1 MFERSGGQL
10 VVDQLSSEGVQTV
23 FCVPGES
30 YLQVLDAL
38 HDSPIKLVVCRQE
51 GGAGYMADAH
61 ARITGQTGV
70 FMVTRGPGAANA
82 LVALHCA
89 WQDSVPL
96 VLFVGLIPRAE
107 TYRESFQE
115 FDLKGWFG
123 TTAKGVFQIEQAQRI
138 PEIVSRAFALA
149 RSGRPGPV
157 VIGLPED
164 MLRDVVD
171 AKAVAP
177 VDIQAG
183 VPAAQTFAHLHAWL
197 AEAQRPL
204 VILGGGGWTP
214 TAARQVQAWAES
226 LALPVAVD
234 FNCMDL
240 IDQRSPSYVGSLGYG
255 RSQVLAD
262 ALREADLVLGIGSP
276 LGDIVTDSW
285 ALLPVHGHPARLVT
299 VLPDSDCLGAAHPG
313 ALRIIAP
320 VAGFAA
326 ALEVRGP
333 SERPVWATRT
343 QALRDAGER
352 FRQPPALGG
361 AIDLNVIFS
370 HLQASLPDDTIATWG
385 AGNHAGWAGRYL
397 RFNGYPSQLA
407 PRNGSMG
414 YGVPA
419 AVAAALACPNRQVV
433 SVAGDGCFM
442 MNGQELIVARALG
455 VKPLIIVLNNSM
467 YGTIRTHQEIHH
479 PHRISGTDL
488 VNPDFAEYAR
498 AFGGH
503 GETVLSTEAFAGA
516 LQRSL
521 ASDTFSLIEIRV
533 PQELLGP
540 DLRMTDLYAT
550 SEA

>member
-1 MFERSGGQL
+1 MSERSGGQL
-10 VVDQLSSEGVQTV
+10 VVDQLTKEGVQTV

-38 HDSPIKLVVCRQE
+38 HDSPIQLVVCRHE

-61 ARITGQTGV
+61 ARITNSTGV

-82 LVALHCA
+82 MVAIHTA

-115 FDLKGWFG
+115 FDLKGWFSE
-123 TTAKGVFQIEQAQRI
+123 TSKAVFQIEHAERI

-149 RSGRPGPV
+149 RTGRPGPV

-164 MLRDVVD
+164 MLRDQVQ
-171 AKAVAP
+171 AQAVEP
-177 VDIQAG
+177 VRTLPSVPGEQALG
-183 VPAAQTFAHLHAWL
+183 HLQALL
-197 AEAQRPL
+197 ATASYPL

-214 TAARQVQAWAES
+214 EAARQLQQWAERFE
-226 LALPVAVD
+226 LPVAVD

-240 IDQRSPSYVGSLGYG
+240 IDHRSPCFVGALGYG
-255 RSQVLAD
+255 RSQTLAD
-262 ALREADLVLGIGSP
+262 ALRDADLVIGIGSP

-285 ALLPVHGHPARLVT
+285 TLLPLHGHAATMLT
-299 VLPDSDCLGAAHPG
+299 VLPDTDCLGAMHPQ
-313 ALRIIAP
+313 ALHIIADMPAIAEALLTLSPAAP
-320 VAGFAA
+320 VAWG
-326 ALEVRGP
+326 LR
-333 SERPVWATRT
+333 TR
-343 QALRDAGER
+343 ALREAAER
-352 FRQPPALGG
+352 FRQPPELGG
-361 AIDLNVIFS
+361 EIDLNVIFEY
-370 HLQASLPDDTIATWG
+370 LRRALPEDTIGTWG

-397 RFNGYPSQLA
+397 RFNGYPSHLA

-414 YGVPA
+414 YGIPA
-419 AVAAALACPNRQVV
+419 AVAAALAWPQRQVV

-442 MNGQELIVARALG
+442 MNGQELAVARGLG

-467 YGTIRTHQEIHH
+467 YGTIRTHQEMHH

-488 VNPDFAEYAR
+488 ANPDFAAYAR

-503 GETVLSTEAFAGA
+503 GETVLKTEEFAAA
-516 LQRSL
+516 LDRALS
-521 ASDTFSLIEIRV
+521 SDSFSLIEIRV
-533 PQELLGP
+533 PQALLGP
-540 DLRMTDLYAT
+540 DLRMSDLHR
-550 SEA
+550 

>member
-1 MFERSGGQL
+1 MFKRTGGQL
-10 VVDQLSSEGVQTV
+10 VVDQLTHEGVQTV

-30 YLQVLDAL
+30 YLEVLDAL

-61 ARITGQTGV
+61 ARITGNTGV

-82 LVALHCA
+82 MVAMHTA

-115 FDLKGWFG
+115 FDLDGWFG
-123 TTAKGVFQIEQAQRI
+123 TTSKGVFQIDHAERI

-149 RSGRPGPV
+149 RTGRPGPV

-164 MLRDVVD
+164 MLRDRVQAQAVPPIRSLQ
-171 AKAVAP
+171 AVAGP
-177 VDIQAG
+177 DAIAELESLLAG
-183 VPAAQTFAHLHAWL
+183 ALK
-197 AEAQRPL
+197 PL

-214 TAARQVQAWAES
+214 LATRQVQQWAERYE
-226 LALPVAVD
+226 LPVAVD

-240 IDQRSPSYVGSLGYG
+240 IDHRSPSYVGSLGYG
-255 RSQVLAD
+255 RSSAMAD
-262 ALREADLVLGIGSP
+262 ALRDADLVIGIGSP

-285 ALLPVHGHPARLVT
+285 ALLPVQWHAATLVT
-299 VLPDSDCLGAAHPG
+299 VLPDTDCLGAAHPQ
-313 ALRIIAP
+313 ALRIISQMP
-320 VAGFAA
+320 GFAC
-326 ALEVRGP
+326 ALATLTPASPLPWG
-333 SERPVWATRT
+333 ERTR
-343 QALRDAGER
+343 ALRQDGER
-352 FRQPPALGG
+352 YRRPPPLGG
-361 AIDLNVIFS
+361 RIDLNVIFE
-370 HLQASLPDDTIATWG
+370 HLQQSLPEDAIGTWG

-397 RFNGYPSQLA
+397 RFNGYPAQLS

-419 AVAAALACPNRQVV
+419 AIAAALAHPQRQVV

-442 MNGQELIVARALG
+442 MNGQELAVARGLG
-455 VKPLIIVLNNSM
+455 LKPLIIVLNNGM

-479 PHRISGTDL
+479 PRRISGTDL
-488 VNPDFAEYAR
+488 ANPDFAAYAR

-503 GETVLSTEAFAGA
+503 GETVTDTEQFASALDRALS
-516 LQRSL
+516 
-521 ASDTFSLIEIRV
+521 SDTFSIIEIRI
-533 PQELLGP
+533 PQDLLGP
-540 DLRMTDLYAT
+540 DMRMSDLHR
-550 SEA
+550 

>member
-1 MFERSGGQL
+1 MSERSGGQL
-10 VVDQLSSEGVQTV
+10 VVDQLTQEGVQTV

-38 HDSPIKLVVCRQE
+38 HDSAIQLVVCRHE

-61 ARITGQTGV
+61 ARITGKTGV
-70 FMVTRGPGAANA
+70 LMVTRGPGAANA
-82 LVALHCA
+82 MVALHTA

-115 FDLKGWFG
+115 FDLNGWFG
-123 TTAKGVFQIEQAQRI
+123 TTTKGVFQIEHAERI

-149 RSGRPGPV
+149 RTGRPGPV

-164 MLRDVVD
+164 MLRDRVE
-171 AKAVAP
+171 
-177 VDIQAG
+177 
-183 VPAAQTFAHLHAWL
+183 
-197 AEAQRPL
+197 AEAVTPVRTLQSVPGKDAVDELEQLLATAQKPL
-204 VILGGGGWTP
+204 VILGGGGWTELA
-214 TAARQVQAWAES
+214 TRQVQQWAE
-226 LALPVAVD
+226 LYQLPVAVD

-240 IDQRSPSYVGSLGYG
+240 IDHRSPSYVGSLGYG
-255 RSQVLAD
+255 RSQTMAD
-262 ALREADLVLGIGSP
+262 ALRDADLVIGIGSP

-285 ALLPVHGHPARLVT
+285 ALLPVHGHGAKLLT
-299 VLPDSDCLGAAHPG
+299 VLADSDCLGAMHPQ
-313 ALRIIAP
+313 ALRIICDMP
-320 VAGFAA
+320 GFAG
-326 ALEVRGP
+326 ALQSLMPHSPVRWR
-333 SERPVWATRT
+333 ERTR
-343 QALRDAGER
+343 ALREAGER
-352 FRQPPALGG
+352 FRQPPNLGG
-361 AIDLNVIFS
+361 DIDLNVIFE
-370 HLQASLPDDTIATWG
+370 HLQQALPEDAIGTWG

-419 AVAAALACPNRQVV
+419 AISAALAHPQRQVV

-442 MNGQELIVARALG
+442 MNGQELAVARGLG
-455 VKPLIIVLNNSM
+455 VKPLIIVLNNGM

-488 VNPDFAEYAR
+488 VNPDFADYAR

-503 GETVLSTEAFAGA
+503 GETVIRTEEFSAALDRALS
-516 LQRSL
+516 
-521 ASDTFSLIEIRV
+521 SDTFSIIEIRI
-533 PQELLGP
+533 PQDLLGP
-540 DLRMTDLYAT
+540 DLRMGDLHR
-550 SEA
+550 